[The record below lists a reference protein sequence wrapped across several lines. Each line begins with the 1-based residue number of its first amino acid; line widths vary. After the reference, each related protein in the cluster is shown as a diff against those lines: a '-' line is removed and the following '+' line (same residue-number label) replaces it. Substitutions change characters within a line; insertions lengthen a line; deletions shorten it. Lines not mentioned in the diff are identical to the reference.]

1 VTHGGLLIH
10 DAQRP
15 GEQGTQAWWPVALGI
30 VAGLCTS
37 FSFVPRLIKVW
48 RDGDTE
54 VISKRIYLVSLAAY
68 SLWVVENRATP

>member
-1 VTHGGLLIH
+1 M
-10 DAQRP
+10 
-15 GEQGTQAWWPVALGI
+15 VALGI

-54 VISKRIYLVSLAAY
+54 VISKRMYLVSLAAY